1 MIKVYGMPSC
11 PDCAFV
17 KEQLLGREAEFDYVD
32 IGSHVRL
39 LKEFL
44 QLRDHDPAFA
54 EVKKH
59 GKAGIP
65 CFLKEDGSVT
75 LDPEAVGLLAS
86 GRACSL
92 ADHLAGKKG
101 C

>member
-1 MIKVYGMPSC
+1 MIKIYGMPSC
-11 PDCAFV
+11 PDCAFI
-17 KEQLLGREAEFDYVD
+17 KEQIVGKEPEYNYVD
-32 IGSHVRL
+32 IGSHVKL

-44 QLRDHDPAFA
+44 QLRDHDPAFE
-54 EVKKH
+54 EVKLQ

-75 LDPEAVGLLAS
+75 LDPKEVGLLAS
-86 GRACSL
+86 GLSCSL